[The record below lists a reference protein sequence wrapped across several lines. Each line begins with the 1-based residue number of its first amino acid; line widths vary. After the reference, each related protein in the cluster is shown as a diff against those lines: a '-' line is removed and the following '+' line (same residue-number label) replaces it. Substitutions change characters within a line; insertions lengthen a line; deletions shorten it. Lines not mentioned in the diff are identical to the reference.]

1 MPRLEVGQKVIMA
14 AMEHHVFT
22 VTATNT
28 DGSFTIETQLAN
40 QQKLTYDNVAFEMLR
55 ALPSED

>member
-1 MPRLEVGQKVIMA
+1 MPRLEVGQKVTMA
-14 AMEHHVFT
+14 AMEQQVFT

-40 QQKLTYDNVAFEMLR
+40 HQKLTYDNVAFEMLR
-55 ALPSED
+55 VLPSED